1 MTRNKAIKMKNN
13 RLQLIKN
20 AVKLIQAEKLKSL
33 QSIERQALAI
43 ADREYVNV
51 KKSVDN
57 VSELNFN

>member
-1 MTRNKAIKMKNN
+1 MEFLKMNKE

-43 ADREYVNV
+43 ADREYVNI

-57 VSELNFN
+57 VTELNFN

>member
-1 MTRNKAIKMKNN
+1 MEFLKMNKE

-20 AVKLIQAEKLKSL
+20 AVKLVQAEKLKSL
-33 QSIERQALAI
+33 QSIERQAVAI

>member
-1 MTRNKAIKMKNN
+1 MNN
-13 RLQLIKN
+13 RLQLIAK

-33 QSIERQALAI
+33 QGIERQALAI

-57 VSELNFN
+57 VTELNFN

>member
-1 MTRNKAIKMKNN
+1 MEFLKMKNN

-33 QSIERQALAI
+33 QSIERQAVTI

-51 KKSVDN
+51 KKIVDN
-57 VSELNFN
+57 VTELNFN